1 MIAVFV
7 NSMADT
13 ATFAPLFRD
22 IEGISLYNPTRA
34 ELEKVLAENPSE
46 TFMCLGHGS
55 PRGLFSADMHGFL
68 LDRDNVHLL
77 ANRDIIGIWC
87 YASDFARIHN
97 LRGFFTYMFISNPQ
111 ECLYN
116 RCGSYDNEFVYEQ
129 NRLFAERVRG
139 LITENRPMEEWVDYL
154 YESCDYKIDFVDFNY
169 SNLSYFDGESNYVPQ
184 SLLDEEREREQIAQ
198 AESYL
203 FDTTDWE
210 EGTLWHNPCSSLTDY
225 IVCYTDNDH
234 RQKWEEFNSYEDMVN
249 RVNDLS
255 AELYEEYASKI
266 MVFEKDS
273 QI

>member
-13 ATFAPLFRD
+13 ATFAPLFKD

-34 ELEKVLAENPSE
+34 ELEKVLAENPTE
-46 TFMCLGHGS
+46 TLMCLGHGS

-97 LRGFFTYMFISNPQ
+97 LRGFFTYMFISNTQ

-116 RCGSYDNEFVYEQ
+116 RCGSYDNEVVYEQ

-154 YESCDYKIDFVDFNY
+154 YETCDYNLAFVDFNY
-169 SNLSYFDGESNYVPQ
+169 SNLAYFDGESNYVPQ

-198 AESYL
+198 AESYM
-203 FDTTDWE
+203 FDNWE
-210 EGTLWHNPCSSLTDY
+210 EGTLWHNVYDNLNEY
-225 IVCYTDNDH
+225 IICYVNEIGDNVWEVIDGEDAMQERVCEL
-234 RQKWEEFNSYEDMVN
+234 EEIGIDFD
-249 RVNDLS
+249 D
-255 AELYEEYASKI
+255 I
-266 MVFEKDS
+266 MVFEKSS
-273 QI
+273 QL

>member
-13 ATFAPLFRD
+13 ATFAPLFKD

-34 ELEKVLAENPSE
+34 ELEKVLAENPTE

-55 PRGLFSADMHGFL
+55 ARGLFSADMHGFL

-77 ANRDIIGIWC
+77 KDRDIIGIWC

-97 LRGFFTYMFISNPQ
+97 LRGFFTYMFISNTQ

-116 RCGSYDNEFVYEQ
+116 RCGSYDNEVVYEQ

-154 YESCDYKIDFVDFNY
+154 YETCDYHLAFVDFNY
-169 SNLSYFDGESNYVPQ
+169 SNLSYFDGEDNYVPQ
-184 SLLDEEREREQIAQ
+184 SLLDEEREREQIEQ

-203 FDTTDWE
+203 FDNWE
-210 EGTLWHNPCSSLTDY
+210 EGTLWHIPCNSSTDEY
-225 IVCYTDNDH
+225 IICYVNEIGDNV
-234 RQKWEEFNSYEDMVN
+234 WETIIGEDEMRERVYE
-249 RVNDLS
+249 LS
-255 AELYEEYASKI
+255 EIGIDYHDI
-266 MVFEKDS
+266 MVFPKNS
-273 QI
+273 QM

>member
-13 ATFAPLFRD
+13 ATFAPLFKD
-22 IEGISLYNPTRA
+22 IDGISLYNPTRA
-34 ELEKVLAENPSE
+34 ELEKVLAENPTE

-77 ANRDIIGIWC
+77 KDREIIGIWC

-97 LRGFFTYMFISNPQ
+97 LRGFFTYMFISNTQ

-116 RCGSYDNEFVYEQ
+116 RCGSYDNEVVYEQ

-154 YESCDYKIDFVDFNY
+154 YETCDYHLAFVDFNY
-169 SNLSYFDGESNYVPQ
+169 SNLSYFDGEDNYVPQ
-184 SLLDEEREREQIAQ
+184 SLLDEERQREQIMS

-203 FDTTDWE
+203 FDDWE
-210 EGTLWHNPCSSLTDY
+210 EGTLWHNYCIEEVESY
-225 IVCYTDNDH
+225 IICYIDNDG
-234 RQKWEEFNSYEDMVN
+234 RNVWEEYNDYDKAID
-249 RVNDLS
+249 RINDLS
-255 AELYEEYASKI
+255 AELYEENAQKI
-266 MVFEKDS
+266 ILFNRNTE
-273 QI
+273 I